1 MMAAEWKW
9 DETLFGGSA
18 RYYRS
23 GRLPYP
29 AELASAL
36 QEELGL
42 DGSGRLLD
50 VGSGTGEIALL
61 LAPLYDEVVG
71 LDADEDMITEAQKEA
86 LRQGHRN
93 TTWVNARAEE
103 LPLDLGTFRTA
114 TFAQSFH
121 WMDRQRVAATVFEML
136 EPNGAWV
143 HVDTK
148 THRGAASDEQLS
160 HPQPPRREI
169 EELVERYLGPV
180 RRAGQGTLPG
190 GTPSGE
196 GEIMVATG
204 FAGPR
209 RRVLD
214 GRRVFERSE
223 DEIVASIF
231 SVTSSAPQLFGSR
244 LAEFEQDMRQV
255 LRRVSPGGRF
265 CEVSQSIQLIIWTRP
280 ADDSV
285 ARHKK
290 PPLGLLDV

>member
-1 MMAAEWKW
+1 MDAEWKW
-9 DETLFGGSA
+9 DQTLFGGSA
-18 RYYRS
+18 RYYRA
-23 GRLPYP
+23 GRFPYP
-29 AELASAL
+29 AELAIAF

-42 DGSGRLLD
+42 DGRGRLLD
-50 VGSGTGEIALL
+50 VGCGTGEIALL

-71 LDADEDMITEAQKEA
+71 LDADQDMTAEAREEA
-86 LRQGHRN
+86 IRRGRRN

-103 LPLDLGTFRTA
+103 LPLDLGRFRTA

-121 WMDRQRVAATVFEML
+121 WLDREQVAATVFEML

-148 THRGAASDEQLS
+148 THRGAATDESLS

-180 RRAGQGTLPG
+180 KRAGQGTLPG

-196 GEIMVATG
+196 SEVMVAAG

-214 GRRVFERSE
+214 GTRVFERSE

-231 SVTSSAPQLFGSR
+231 SVTSSAPHLFGSR
-244 LAEFEQDMRQV
+244 LAEFEEDLRDV
-255 LRRVSPGGRF
+255 LRRASPGGRF
-265 CEVSQSIQLIIWTRP
+265 CEISQPIQLIIWTRP

-285 ARHKK
+285 SRQ
-290 PPLGLLDV
+290 